1 MAVNSDSRKDG
12 PKEMDIYEDEQIL
25 KRLVVGI
32 GEVAEISGVPQRQ
45 LRYWEEKGIIDP
57 VEPHSGVRR
66 YDYPTV
72 KKVLLVKELVD
83 EGYTLDGAARKVE
96 QRVEKLNQAFGELG
110 RPENLEAVDED

>member
-1 MAVNSDSRKDG
+1 MTEQYRDER
-12 PKEMDIYEDEQIL
+12 EMDIYQDEQLL

-45 LRYWEEKGIIDP
+45 LRYWEEKGIIEP
-57 VEPHSGVRR
+57 VEAGSGVRR

-96 QRVEKLNQAFGELG
+96 ERVETLNRAFGELG
-110 RPENLEAVDED
+110 RPENLEED